1 MSISFSGLSSGI
13 DTSSWVESLVA
24 LRQAKVT
31 KLEEEKES
39 VVSIQDVLSNIK
51 SFFTSFRS
59 TIEKVTDSKFGI
71 ASMDLF
77 AQNLA
82 TSSNINVLT
91 GTATTEAEEA
101 TYNIQVDKLASSTE
115 AASNQN
121 YTTTVIETA
130 TATLGTKLSDIG
142 VKTGQIGVTSNG
154 NQYKISITEE
164 DTIKSLIDKLQAVGV
179 DANYNEK
186 TGIFSANIDASDI
199 DDSISNTGIVDAF
212 HLSDSVGGYGS
223 GKLETSETDT
233 IVTTATGST
242 KLRMLGVEAG
252 TLTMEANGA
261 EYSFQVTDKTT
272 IQEFVDA
279 MKSVNIDASFNNG
292 VLSIVDAKIKD
303 EGTTNI
309 IKALGLETK
318 VNQNNQSSNGLSY
331 TEVKTAGLNDKITE
345 FISGSSGVVNVYD
358 KTGVQLG
365 SVTISDSTTFEGFFD
380 RLEDY
385 GIKGR
390 LEEGVI
396 SFSSSNGNY
405 MTGKLMDKLGV
416 GVVTT
421 TITTT
426 SGSGVSSGGSVN
438 YDTVKDETTDYTT
451 TTTTTTSTSTSGM
464 GMTSD
469 TTIDY
474 STVKLE
480 ETIVTYETVI
490 TTTTLT
496 TLTSGGSDGKIIE
509 TTVLYTTINALST
522 TTVVTTIGTVT
533 TTTTTTVTQSLGTRA
548 FVNGITRID
557 VSAYQALSSVNVGN
571 NNLSAGTY
579 AINSAA
585 DLQKLA
591 ELTNNGKVTSAN
603 TFILGA
609 DIDLSGVENWTP
621 IGNSYNFRLN
631 LYRHLI

>member
-59 TIEKVTDSKFGI
+59 TIEKVTDAKFGI
-71 ASMDLF
+71 VSMDLF

-121 YTTTVIETA
+121 FTTTVIETA

-164 DTIKSLIDKLQAVGV
+164 DSIKSLIDKLQAVGV

-223 GKLETSETDT
+223 GKLETSDTDT
-233 IVTTATGST
+233 LVTTATGST

-292 VLSIVDAKIKD
+292 VLSIVDAEITD

-309 IKALGLETK
+309 ISALGLETK
-318 VNQNNQSSNGLSY
+318 VNQNTQTSGGLSY
-331 TEVKTAGLNDKITE
+331 TEVKTAG
-345 FISGSSGVVNVYD
+345 
-358 KTGVQLG
+358 
-365 SVTISDSTTFEGFFD
+365 TIPFHQRVLHNETF
-380 RLEDY
+380 L
-385 GIKGR
+385 KG
-390 LEEGVI
+390 
-396 SFSSSNGNY
+396 
-405 MTGKLMDKLGV
+405 
-416 GVVTT
+416 
-421 TITTT
+421 
-426 SGSGVSSGGSVN
+426 N
-438 YDTVKDETTDYTT
+438 YDTTFI
-451 TTTTTTSTSTSGM
+451 
-464 GMTSD
+464 D
-469 TTIDY
+469 TKFDKEDLKRRQNNDPL
-474 STVKLE
+474 VA
-480 ETIVTYETVI
+480 VI
-490 TTTTLT
+490 AAAI
-496 TLTSGGSDGKIIE
+496 KHFE
-509 TTVLYTTINALST
+509 QEKEAAARMTTVPL
-522 TTVVTTIGTVT
+522 VGE
-533 TTTTTTVTQSLGTRA
+533 SLWKYYGKLQMTA
-548 FVNGITRID
+548 
-557 VSAYQALSSVNVGN
+557 N
-571 NNLSAGTY
+571 NY
-579 AINSAA
+579 
-585 DLQKLA
+585 
-591 ELTNNGKVTSAN
+591 
-603 TFILGA
+603 
-609 DIDLSGVENWTP
+609 
-621 IGNSYNFRLN
+621 
-631 LYRHLI
+631 

>member
-1 MSISFSGLSSGI
+1 MAALIAITFFLKSHPKSSYFEGAKSKRYQIMSISFSGLSSGI

-59 TIEKVTDSKFGI
+59 TIEKVTDAKFGI

-82 TSSNINVLT
+82 TSSDINVVT

-121 YTTTVIETA
+121 FTTTVIETA

-223 GKLETSETDT
+223 GKLETSDTDT
-233 IVTTATGST
+233 LVTTATGST

-279 MKSVNIDASFNNG
+279 MKSVNIDASFNN
-292 VLSIVDAKIKD
+292 LS
-303 EGTTNI
+303 
-309 IKALGLETK
+309 
-318 VNQNNQSSNGLSY
+318 
-331 TEVKTAGLNDKITE
+331 
-345 FISGSSGVVNVYD
+345 
-358 KTGVQLG
+358 
-365 SVTISDSTTFEGFFD
+365 
-380 RLEDY
+380 
-385 GIKGR
+385 
-390 LEEGVI
+390 
-396 SFSSSNGNY
+396 
-405 MTGKLMDKLGV
+405 
-416 GVVTT
+416 
-421 TITTT
+421 
-426 SGSGVSSGGSVN
+426 
-438 YDTVKDETTDYTT
+438 
-451 TTTTTTSTSTSGM
+451 
-464 GMTSD
+464 
-469 TTIDY
+469 
-474 STVKLE
+474 
-480 ETIVTYETVI
+480 
-490 TTTTLT
+490 
-496 TLTSGGSDGKIIE
+496 
-509 TTVLYTTINALST
+509 
-522 TTVVTTIGTVT
+522 
-533 TTTTTTVTQSLGTRA
+533 
-548 FVNGITRID
+548 
-557 VSAYQALSSVNVGN
+557 
-571 NNLSAGTY
+571 
-579 AINSAA
+579 
-585 DLQKLA
+585 
-591 ELTNNGKVTSAN
+591 
-603 TFILGA
+603 
-609 DIDLSGVENWTP
+609 
-621 IGNSYNFRLN
+621 
-631 LYRHLI
+631 LIHI